1 MFLDLVDSWISSW
14 TIGNWSIVFFI
25 LFLAVGTF
33 FLVKFCDLFVD
44 SASSIAK
51 MAHVS
56 PLVIGLTI
64 VAMGTSCPELAVSAS
79 DSISALVDSIGK
91 GPLEQVHAN
100 IAMGNVVGSNI
111 CNILLVLGFSCVFTP
126 IVVRKAVLKR
136 DYPFLIGASL
146 LFVLFGLF
154 FGISSVT
161 GDYAIMRFEGII
173 FVVLMAAYLI
183 YLVWDAKKHPSD
195 EMADSEEEIKEM
207 PIWKAILF
215 LVIGVIGIALG
226 GELVVV
232 GAKNIALKGAEA
244 INIEPDLA
252 EKIVGLTVVAVGTS
266 LPELVTSVIAAKK
279 GQVDM
284 ALGNV
289 IGSNLFNILFV
300 LGISATINPI
310 IADKTIV
317 FDLVFMMTIT
327 LLLFGLSFTRKLDK
341 KVGFLFLG
349 LYVLYISYLVLRVVL
364 ASNGITWLP

>member
-14 TIGNWSIVFFI
+14 TIGNWSLVFFV
-25 LFLAVGTF
+25 LFLIVGTF
-33 FLVKFCDLFVD
+33 FLVKFCDVFVD
-44 SASSIAK
+44 SAASLAK
-51 MAHVS
+51 KAHIS

-79 DSISALVDSIGK
+79 DSISALVDSMASGTV
-91 GPLEQVHAN
+91 EHAN

-126 IVVRKAVLKR
+126 IIVKKAVIKR
-136 DYPFLIGASL
+136 DYPFLLGASL

-154 FGISSVT
+154 FGISKVT
-161 GDYAIMRFEGII
+161 GDYAIMRWEGII
-173 FVVLMAAYLI
+173 FVVLMIAYLT
-183 YLVWDAKKHPSD
+183 YLIIDAKKHPSD
-195 EMADSEEEIKEM
+195 EMEDSEEEIKDM

-215 LVIGVIGIALG
+215 VVIGALGIALG

-232 GAKNIALKGAEA
+232 GAKYLSLAGASS
-244 INIEPDLA
+244 IGVDPDLA
-252 EKIVGLTVVAVGTS
+252 EKVVGLTVVAVGTS

-289 IGSNLFNILFV
+289 IGSNIFNILFV
-300 LGISATINPI
+300 LGIASTINPI
-310 IADKTIV
+310 VADSTIIL
-317 FDLVFMMTIT
+317 DLVVMMVITI
-327 LLLFGLSFTRKLDK
+327 LLFVFSLTGKLTK

-349 LYVLYISYLVLRVVL
+349 LYVAYVIYLVLRVIL
-364 ASNGITWLP
+364 SSNGIWLP